1 MAPPRNRRPGFSRR
15 AQYGLFAGYVLAV
28 SGIVVGLA
36 LVLIARFDPQ
46 GFGLLRAGATDATA
60 PASGVGRALVRGVG
74 AIGGDIGAYLDAAAQ
89 NRALRAE
96 LARDRTLLTNARAL
110 VHENRRL
117 ARLVRLAQI
126 EPATVVA
133 TRIVASSAMS
143 VRRTATI
150 EAGALAG
157 VRTGQPVRSPEGL
170 IGRVQD
176 VGQISARVVLLTD
189 GGNTIPVRS
198 ARGGA
203 PALTVGTGE
212 DVLEVRGLAAG
223 ANPFRRGDLLVTS
236 GTGGVYPPNVPVA
249 VVTRVSG
256 DRAVAMPT
264 ADPARIDFALVL
276 AAAPAPPA
284 SPAAAAPAP

>member
-1 MAPPRNRRPGFSRR
+1 M
-15 AQYGLFAGYVLAV
+15 LAV

-46 GFGLLRAGATDATA
+46 GFGLLRAGTIDATT
-60 PASGVGRALVRGVG
+60 PASGIGRTIVRGLG
-74 AIGGDIGAYLDAAAQ
+74 AIGGDITAYLDAANQ
-89 NRALRAE
+89 NRSLRAE
-96 LARDRTLLTNARAL
+96 LARDRIALINARAL

-117 ARLVRLAQI
+117 ERLVRLAQN
-126 EPATVVA
+126 EPATVAA
-133 TRIVASSAMS
+133 TRIVASSPMS

-170 IGRVQD
+170 VGRVLD
-176 VGQISARVVLLTD
+176 VGRISARVILLTD
-189 GGNTIPVRS
+189 GGNTIPVRL

-212 DVLEVRGLAAG
+212 GTLDVRGLAAG

-249 VVTRVSG
+249 VVTGVSG
-256 DRAVAMPT
+256 DRAVALPT

-276 AAAPAPPA
+276 QSAPALPPPPPAAPAR
-284 SPAAAAPAP
+284 AP